1 MKKVMITIN
10 EELLLVL
17 KNMAIENS
25 TSVSQMIR
33 RLVLEE
39 SKRNEEME

>member
-1 MKKVMITIN
+1 MKKIMITIN

-17 KNMAIENS
+17 KEMAEENS
-25 TSVSQMIR
+25 TSVSQMVR

-39 SKRNEEME
+39 SKRKEVV